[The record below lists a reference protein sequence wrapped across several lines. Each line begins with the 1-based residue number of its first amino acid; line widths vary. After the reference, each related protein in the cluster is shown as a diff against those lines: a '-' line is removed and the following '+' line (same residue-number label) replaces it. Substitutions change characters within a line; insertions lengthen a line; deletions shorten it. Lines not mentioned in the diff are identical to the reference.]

1 MSLIIAYIGK
11 KGCVMASDK
20 RRIGYFGNKEQ
31 LNALESEL
39 YSGKIKTDEE
49 FKKKADEYGI
59 SIKLT
64 EDATKITTVGNCV
77 RGEVTTKK
85 VFETYRKR
93 IYGTTMGY
101 QIVELSGSETV
112 SREAG
117 EKAIIVF
124 GNKFAKQEAEKLINK
139 KWKPSLS
146 LKYMG
151 DIFEEILTEISR
163 KTPTIGNTF
172 DVLIK
177 QPKFNKSEAQRHLN
191 ISIDKDIKVLSKFRQ
206 KLQEDLIQKNKE
218 IALADK
224 IINKAQTVVDLDGNK
239 IPSKETETET
249 EVLNSKT
256 QAFDGNWKQIAKPNE
271 TVFMFSDHNHVELG
285 DKVVIQDEKL
295 CLKKDKSNLKCDII
309 LCSL

>member
-191 ISIDKDIKVLSKFRQ
+191 VSIDKDIKVLSKFRQ

-224 IINKAQTVVDLDGNK
+224 IINKGDVGEVVSVDR
-239 IPSKETETET
+239 SEEHT
-249 EVLNSKT
+249 S
-256 QAFDGNWKQIAKPNE
+256 
-271 TVFMFSDHNHVELG
+271 EL
-285 DKVVIQDEKL
+285 Q
-295 CLKKDKSNLKCDII
+295 SQR
-309 LCSL
+309 

>member
-1 MSLIIAYIGK
+1 MSLIIAYMGK

-20 RRIGYFGNKEQ
+20 RRIAYFGNKEQ
-31 LNALESEL
+31 LGLLESEL
-39 YSGKIKTDEE
+39 YNGKIKTDEE
-49 FKKKADEYGI
+49 FKKKAEEYGI
-59 SIKLT
+59 SIKIT

-77 RGEVTTKK
+77 MGEVTTKK

-101 QIVELSGSETV
+101 QIVELSGSETI

-124 GNKFAKQEAEKLINK
+124 GNKFAKQEAEILINK
-139 KWKPSLS
+139 RWKASLS

-163 KTPTIGNTF
+163 KTPTIGNNF

-177 QPKFNKSEAQRHLN
+177 QPKFNKTEAQKHLN
-191 ISIDKDIKVLSKFRQ
+191 VTIDKDIKVLSKFRQ

-224 IINKAQTVVDLDGNK
+224 IIDKGDIGEVVSIDG
-239 IPSKETETET
+239 IML
-249 EVLNSKT
+249 EVQLNNKT
-256 QAFDGNWKQIAKPNE
+256 QAFNENWKQIAKPNE
-271 TVFMFSDHNHVELG
+271 NVLMFSDSDNVEIG

-295 CLKKDKSNLKCDII
+295 CLKKDKSDLKCDII
-309 LCSL
+309 LCRL

>member
-1 MSLIIAYIGK
+1 MSLIIAYVGK

-20 RRIGYFGNKEQ
+20 RKIAYFGNKEQ
-31 LNALESEL
+31 LGLLESEL
-39 YSGKIKTDEE
+39 YNGKIKTDEE
-49 FKKKADEYGI
+49 FKKKAEEYGI
-59 SIKLT
+59 TIKIT

-77 RGEVTTKK
+77 MGEVTTKK

-101 QIVELSGSETV
+101 QIVELSGSETI
-112 SREAG
+112 SRKAG

-124 GNKFAKQEAEKLINK
+124 GNKFAKQEAEKLINM
-139 KWKPSLS
+139 KWKSSLS

-163 KTPTIGNTF
+163 KTPTIGNNF

-177 QPKFNKSEAQRHLN
+177 QPKFNKTEAQKHLN
-191 ISIDKDIKVLSKFRQ
+191 ATIDKDIKVLSKFRQ

-218 IALADK
+218 ITLADK
-224 IINKAQTVVDLDGNK
+224 IIDKGDIGEVVSIDGMML
-239 IPSKETETET
+239 
-249 EVLNSKT
+249 EVQLNNKT
-256 QAFDGNWKQIAKPNE
+256 QAFSENWKQIAKPNE
-271 TVFMFSDHNHVELG
+271 NVLMFSDSDNVEIG
-285 DKVVIQDEKL
+285 DKIVIQDEKL
-295 CLKKDKSNLKCDII
+295 CLKKDKSDLKCDII

>member
-1 MSLIIAYIGK
+1 MSLIIAYVGK

-20 RRIGYFGNKEQ
+20 RKIAYFGNKEQ
-31 LNALESEL
+31 LGLLESEL
-39 YSGKIKTDEE
+39 YNGKIKTDEE
-49 FKKKADEYGI
+49 FKKKAEEYGI
-59 SIKLT
+59 TIKIT

-77 RGEVTTKK
+77 MGEVTTKK

-101 QIVELSGSETV
+101 QIVELSGSETI
-112 SREAG
+112 SRKAG

-124 GNKFAKQEAEKLINK
+124 GNKFAKQEAEKLINM
-139 KWKPSLS
+139 KWKSSLS

-163 KTPTIGNTF
+163 KTPTIGNNF

-177 QPKFNKSEAQRHLN
+177 QPKFNKTEAQKHLN
-191 ISIDKDIKVLSKFRQ
+191 ATIDKDIKVLSKFRQ

-218 IALADK
+218 ITLADK
-224 IINKAQTVVDLDGNK
+224 IIDKGDIGEVVSIDGMML
-239 IPSKETETET
+239 
-249 EVLNSKT
+249 EVQLNNKT
-256 QAFDGNWKQIAKPNE
+256 QAFSENWKQIAKPNE
-271 TVFMFSDHNHVELG
+271 NVLMFSDSDNVEIG

-295 CLKKDKSNLKCDII
+295 CLKKDKSDLKCDII

>member
-20 RRIGYFGNKEQ
+20 RRIGYFGDKEQ

-49 FKKKADEYGI
+49 FKKKAEEYGI
-59 SIKLT
+59 AIKIT

-85 VFETYRKR
+85 AFETYRKR

-101 QIVELSGSETV
+101 QIVELSGSETI
-112 SREAG
+112 SRKAG

-139 KWKPSLS
+139 KWKASLS

-151 DIFEEILTEISR
+151 DIFEEILVEISR
-163 KTPTIGNTF
+163 KTPTIGNNF

-177 QPKFNKSEAQRHLN
+177 QPKFNKAEAQRHLDVN
-191 ISIDKDIKVLSKFRQ
+191 IDKDIKVLSKFRQ
-206 KLQEDLIQKNKE
+206 KLQEDLIEKNKE

-224 IINKAQTVVDLDGNK
+224 IVNEGDIGKVVSVDGK
-239 IPSKETETET
+239 MLK
-249 EVLNSKT
+249 VQLNNKT
-256 QAFDGNWKQIAKPNE
+256 QAFNENWKQMAKPNE
-271 TVFMFSDHNHVELG
+271 IVLMFSDSDNVKPG
-285 DKVVIQDEKL
+285 DEVVIHDEKL
-295 CLKKDKSNLKCDII
+295 CLKKDKSNLKCNII
-309 LCSL
+309 LCNV

>member
-39 YSGKIKTDEE
+39 YSGKIKTDDE
-49 FKKKADEYGI
+49 FKKKASEYGI
-59 SIKLT
+59 SIKIT

-101 QIVELSGSETV
+101 QIVELSGSETI

-139 KWKPSLS
+139 KWKASLS

-151 DIFEEILTEISR
+151 DIFEEILVEISR
-163 KTPTIGNTF
+163 KTPTIGNSF

-177 QPKFNKSEAQRHLN
+177 QPKFNKAEAQKHLN
-191 ISIDKDIKVLSKFRQ
+191 VNIDKDIKVLSKFRQ
-206 KLQEDLIQKNKE
+206 RLQEDLIEKNKE

-224 IINKAQTVVDLDGNK
+224 IVNEGDIGKVVSVDGKMLKVQLNNK
-239 IPSKETETET
+239 I
-249 EVLNSKT
+249 
-256 QAFDGNWKQIAKPNE
+256 QAFNENWKQIAKPNE
-271 TVFMFSDHNHVELG
+271 IVLMFSNCDNVEIG

-309 LCSL
+309 LCNI

>member
-1 MSLIIAYIGK
+1 MSLIIAYMGK

-20 RRIGYFGNKEQ
+20 RRVAYFGNKEQ
-31 LNALESEL
+31 LSLLESEL
-39 YSGKIKTDEE
+39 YNGKIKTDEE
-49 FKKKADEYGI
+49 FKKKAEEYGI
-59 SIKLT
+59 TIKIT

-77 RGEVTTKK
+77 MGEVTTKK

-101 QIVELSGSETV
+101 QIVELSGSETI
-112 SREAG
+112 SRKAG

-139 KWKPSLS
+139 RWKSSLS

-163 KTPTIGNTF
+163 KTPTIGNNF

-177 QPKFNKSEAQRHLN
+177 QPKFNKTEAQKHLN
-191 ISIDKDIKVLSKFRQ
+191 ATIDKDIKVLSKFRQ

-218 IALADK
+218 ITLADK
-224 IINKAQTVVDLDGNK
+224 IIDKGDIGEVVSIDGMML
-239 IPSKETETET
+239 
-249 EVLNSKT
+249 EVQLNNKT
-256 QAFDGNWKQIAKPNE
+256 QAFSENWKQIAKPNE
-271 TVFMFSDHNHVELG
+271 NVLMFSDSDNVEIG
-285 DKVVIQDEKL
+285 DKIVIQDEKL
-295 CLKKDKSNLKCDII
+295 CLKKDKSDLKCDII

>member
-31 LNALESEL
+31 LNVLEDEL

-49 FKKKADEYGI
+49 FKIKAEEYGI
-59 SIKLT
+59 SIKIT

-177 QPKFNKSEAQRHLN
+177 QPKFNKSEAQKHLN
-191 ISIDKDIKVLSKFRQ
+191 VSIDKDIKVLSKFRQ
-206 KLQEDLIQKNKE
+206 RLQEDLIQKNKE
-218 IALADK
+218 IVLADK
-224 IINKAQTVVDLDGNK
+224 IINKGDIGKVDSIDGQMLIIK
-239 IPSKETETET
+239 
-249 EVLNSKT
+249 LNNKT
-256 QAFDGNWKQIAKPNE
+256 QAFDGNWKQIAKPNGN
-271 TVFMFSDHNHVELG
+271 VIMFSDNDNVEIG
-285 DKVVIQDEKL
+285 DKVVIENETL

>member
-1 MSLIIAYIGK
+1 MSLIIAYMGK

-20 RRIGYFGNKEQ
+20 RRVAYFGNKEQ
-31 LNALESEL
+31 LSLLESEL
-39 YSGKIKTDEE
+39 YNGKIKTDEE
-49 FKKKADEYGI
+49 FKKKAEEYGI
-59 SIKLT
+59 TIKIT

-77 RGEVTTKK
+77 MGEVTTKK

-101 QIVELSGSETV
+101 QIVELSGSETI
-112 SREAG
+112 SRKAG

-139 KWKPSLS
+139 RWKSSLS

-163 KTPTIGNTF
+163 KTPTIGNNF

-177 QPKFNKSEAQRHLN
+177 QPKFNKTEAQKHLN
-191 ISIDKDIKVLSKFRQ
+191 ATIDKDIKVLSKFRQ

-224 IINKAQTVVDLDGNK
+224 IINKGDIGEVVSIDG
-239 IPSKETETET
+239 IML
-249 EVLNSKT
+249 EVQLNNKT
-256 QAFDGNWKQIAKPNE
+256 QAFSENWKQIAKPNE
-271 TVFMFSDHNHVELG
+271 NVLMFSDSDNVEIG

-295 CLKKDKSNLKCDII
+295 CLKKDKSDLKCDII

>member
-1 MSLIIAYIGK
+1 MSLIIAYVGK

-20 RRIGYFGNKEQ
+20 RKIAYFGNKEQ
-31 LNALESEL
+31 LGLLESEL
-39 YSGKIKTDEE
+39 YNGKIKTDEE
-49 FKKKADEYGI
+49 FKKKAEEYGI
-59 SIKLT
+59 TIKIT

-77 RGEVTTKK
+77 MGEVTTKK

-101 QIVELSGSETV
+101 QIVELSGSETI
-112 SREAG
+112 SRKAG

-124 GNKFAKQEAEKLINK
+124 GNKFAKQEAEKLINM
-139 KWKPSLS
+139 KWKSSLS

-163 KTPTIGNTF
+163 KTPTIGNNF

-177 QPKFNKSEAQRHLN
+177 QPKFNKTEAQKHLN
-191 ISIDKDIKVLSKFRQ
+191 ATIDKDIKVLSKFRQ

-224 IINKAQTVVDLDGNK
+224 IINKGDIGEVVSIDG
-239 IPSKETETET
+239 IML
-249 EVLNSKT
+249 EVQLNNKT
-256 QAFDGNWKQIAKPNE
+256 QAFSENWKQIAKPNE
-271 TVFMFSDHNHVELG
+271 NVLMFSDSDNVEIG

-295 CLKKDKSNLKCDII
+295 CLKKDKSDLKCDII

>member
-1 MSLIIAYIGK
+1 MSLIIAYMGK

-20 RRIGYFGNKEQ
+20 RRVAYFGNKEQ
-31 LNALESEL
+31 LDVLESEL
-39 YSGKIKTDEE
+39 YNGKIKTDEE

-59 SIKLT
+59 SIKIT

-77 RGEVTTKK
+77 MGEVTTKK

-101 QIVELSGSETV
+101 QIVELSGSETI

-124 GNKFAKQEAEKLINK
+124 GNKFAKQEAEKLINRR
-139 KWKPSLS
+139 WKSSLS

-163 KTPTIGNTF
+163 KTPTIGNNF

-177 QPKFNKSEAQRHLN
+177 QPKFNKTEAQKHLN
-191 ISIDKDIKVLSKFRQ
+191 VTIDNDIKILSKFRQ

-224 IINKAQTVVDLDGNK
+224 IINKGDIGEVVSIDGMML
-239 IPSKETETET
+239 
-249 EVLNSKT
+249 EVQLNNKT
-256 QAFDGNWKQIAKPNE
+256 QAFSENWKQIAKPNE
-271 TVFMFSDHNHVELG
+271 KVLMFSDSDYVEIG

-295 CLKKDKSNLKCDII
+295 CLKKDKSDLKCDII

>member
-39 YSGKIKTDEE
+39 YSGKIKTDDE
-49 FKKKADEYGI
+49 FKKKASEYGI
-59 SIKLT
+59 SIKIT

-101 QIVELSGSETV
+101 QIVELSGSETI

-139 KWKPSLS
+139 KWKASLS

-151 DIFEEILTEISR
+151 DIFEEILVEISR
-163 KTPTIGNTF
+163 KTPTIGNSF

-177 QPKFNKSEAQRHLN
+177 QPKFNKAEAQKHLN
-191 ISIDKDIKVLSKFRQ
+191 VNIDKDIKVLSKFRQ
-206 KLQEDLIQKNKE
+206 RLQEDLIEKNKE

-224 IINKAQTVVDLDGNK
+224 IVNEGDIGKVVSVDGKMLKVQLNNK
-239 IPSKETETET
+239 I
-249 EVLNSKT
+249 
-256 QAFDGNWKQIAKPNE
+256 QAFNENWKQIAKPNE
-271 TVFMFSDHNHVELG
+271 IVLMFSNCDSVEIG

-309 LCSL
+309 LCNI

>member
-1 MSLIIAYIGK
+1 MSLIIAYMGK

-20 RRIGYFGNKEQ
+20 RRVAYFGNKEQ
-31 LNALESEL
+31 LDALESEL
-39 YSGKIKTDEE
+39 YNGKIKTDEE
-49 FKKKADEYGI
+49 FKKKAEEYGI
-59 SIKLT
+59 SIKIT

-77 RGEVTTKK
+77 MGEVTTKK

-101 QIVELSGSETV
+101 QIVELSGSETI

-124 GNKFAKQEAEKLINK
+124 GNKFAKQEAEILINK
-139 KWKPSLS
+139 RWKASLS

-163 KTPTIGNTF
+163 KTPTIGNNF

-177 QPKFNKSEAQRHLN
+177 QPKFNKTEAQKHLN
-191 ISIDKDIKVLSKFRQ
+191 VTIDNDIKILSKFRQ

-224 IINKAQTVVDLDGNK
+224 IIDKGDIGEVVSIDG
-239 IPSKETETET
+239 IML
-249 EVLNSKT
+249 EVQLNNKT
-256 QAFDGNWKQIAKPNE
+256 QAFNENWKQIAKPNE
-271 TVFMFSDHNHVELG
+271 NVLMFSDSDNVEIG

-295 CLKKDKSNLKCDII
+295 CLKKDKSDLKCDII

>member
-1 MSLIIAYIGK
+1 
-11 KGCVMASDK
+11 MASDK

-191 ISIDKDIKVLSKFRQ
+191 VSIDKDIKVLSKFRQ

-224 IINKAQTVVDLDGNK
+224 IINKGDVGEVV
-239 IPSKETETET
+239 S
-249 EVLNSKT
+249 V
-256 QAFDGNWKQIAKPNE
+256 DGNWKQIAKPNE

>member
-1 MSLIIAYIGK
+1 MSLIIAYMGK

-20 RRIGYFGNKEQ
+20 RRVAYFGNKEQ
-31 LNALESEL
+31 LSLLESEL
-39 YSGKIKTDEE
+39 YNGKIKTDEE
-49 FKKKADEYGI
+49 FKKKAEEYGI
-59 SIKLT
+59 TIKIT

-77 RGEVTTKK
+77 MGEVTTKK

-101 QIVELSGSETV
+101 QIVELSGSETI

-139 KWKPSLS
+139 RWKSSLS

-163 KTPTIGNTF
+163 KTPTIGNNF

-177 QPKFNKSEAQRHLN
+177 QPKFNKTEAQKHLN
-191 ISIDKDIKVLSKFRQ
+191 ATIDKDIKVLSKFRQ

-224 IINKAQTVVDLDGNK
+224 IINKGDIGEVVSIDG
-239 IPSKETETET
+239 IML
-249 EVLNSKT
+249 EVQLNNKT
-256 QAFDGNWKQIAKPNE
+256 QAFSENWKQIAKPNE
-271 TVFMFSDHNHVELG
+271 NVLMFSDSDNVEIG
-285 DKVVIQDEKL
+285 DKIVIQDEKL
-295 CLKKDKSNLKCDII
+295 CLKKDKSDLKCDII